1 MEQKMITIEKER
13 YERLVRKAK
22 IADDAIVQ
30 LHLSLEDLKKGRV
43 SKF

>member
-13 YERLVRKAK
+13 YERLVRKPK

>member
-1 MEQKMITIEKER
+1 MEQKMITIEKEK

-30 LHLSLEDLKKGRV
+30 LHLSLEDLKKGKV

>member
-1 MEQKMITIEKER
+1 MIKIEKGK
-13 YERLVRKAK
+13 YERLVIKAK

-30 LHLSLEDLKKGRV
+30 LHLSLEDLKKGRI

>member
-1 MEQKMITIEKER
+1 MEQEMIRIRKDTYEK
-13 YERLVRKAK
+13 LVRKAK

-30 LHLSLEDLKKGRV
+30 LNLSLEDLRKGRV

>member
-1 MEQKMITIEKER
+1 MEQGMIKIDKEK
-13 YERLVRKAK
+13 YERLVLKAK

-43 SKF
+43 NQF